1 MKTIKNI
8 FVRGIKGIV
17 FLLLLVLMV
26 TQLDSA
32 LKLVKEDN
40 LSTCYY
46 DYPKDTFDVAFFGTS
61 LVMYGVYPLELYRDY
76 GMAAYN
82 FATGNQSLLASY
94 LLVKEVIRKDHPSL
108 IVLDCGRAYT
118 DEQTM
123 DSPYIHYITDSMPY
137 LNKNRI
143 EMINQLAA
151 EEEDKKPLFVPLIAY
166 HSRWPE
172 ITYEDAIPQAKEM
185 VYGAR
190 VTGRVTTSDA
200 FEEPEITPGTM
211 PDSPRE
217 IIEKTIQ
224 LCRDNDTEILLTTM
238 PVLGKNDFFGQGG
251 YNRRVSASRD
261 VGQLAEKY
269 GVKYVDY
276 LSQSMS
282 LGFDLEKDSYDG
294 EHLNRWGCL
303 KFNKLLGAYIKEN
316 FDIPDRRG
324 TGGVY
329 SKIDEDAAVYPISRM
344 KDSLRTAH
352 NYRDY
357 VSVLQSDLHDEP
369 VEDVMVFMALR
380 GDTSGKWITKTQAEL
395 LRNAGVTENIKTFK
409 SHGWLAVFDGGQKI
423 YETTAEKLE
432 QNMAEKGVSQ
442 IKDSSEAADTEE
454 DEAGEGDD
462 AAAKGSDQE
471 AAPQTADSGN
481 SSEDGEEYFPDYAD
495 WYSGSSGKLEY
506 EITSGVIDEETGE
519 VGNGATIIVN
529 GKNYTAGRHGLQ
541 IAVFRK
547 STGELLDQCRIGIY
561 SSDLYCTHDNH

>member
-1 MKTIKNI
+1 M
-8 FVRGIKGIV
+8 
-17 FLLLLVLMV
+17 
-26 TQLDSA
+26 
-32 LKLVKEDN
+32 
-40 LSTCYY
+40 
-46 DYPKDTFDVAFFGTS
+46 
-61 LVMYGVYPLELYRDY
+61 
-76 GMAAYN
+76 
-82 FATGNQSLLASY
+82 
-94 LLVKEVIRKDHPSL
+94 IRKDHPSL

-172 ITYEDAIPQAKEM
+172 ITYEDAIPQAKEK

-211 PDSPRE
+211 PDSPRD

-395 LRNAGVTENIKTFK
+395 LRNAGVT
-409 SHGWLAVFDGGQKI
+409 
-423 YETTAEKLE
+423 
-432 QNMAEKGVSQ
+432 
-442 IKDSSEAADTEE
+442 
-454 DEAGEGDD
+454 
-462 AAAKGSDQE
+462 
-471 AAPQTADSGN
+471 
-481 SSEDGEEYFPDYAD
+481 
-495 WYSGSSGKLEY
+495 
-506 EITSGVIDEETGE
+506 
-519 VGNGATIIVN
+519 
-529 GKNYTAGRHGLQ
+529 RGL
-541 IAVFRK
+541 
-547 STGELLDQCRIGIY
+547 
-561 SSDLYCTHDNH
+561 